1 LPGIGQFNG
10 FSTFNNKFNNKEF
23 TMTTKTFVVPGIS
36 CGHCTHTIESELSE
50 VAGVQSV
57 KADQNT
63 KQVTVAFDAPATLD
77 KIVATLEE
85 INYPPANELTLQ

>member
-1 LPGIGQFNG
+1 
-10 FSTFNNKFNNKEF
+10 
-23 TMTTKTFVVPGIS
+23 MTTKTFVVPGIS